1 MRNRLKVGVPLAAG
15 LATGGY
21 ALSQGEDPGTAAL
34 AAGAGALGGA
44 AGLLGARAL
53 AGKYSPQMV
62 AMTKEMGAEGQDFLL
77 DQATKMREGGLRQK
91 ALLELADVA
100 GGRGSNAA
108 ATQATSRVLGRNLAA
123 GMIPASA
130 LTAGLGG
137 VALGA
142 IPASMGVPGF
152 QQGVIANPEK
162 QGSSNTP
169 GALASTK
176 TTSLRYT

>member
-21 ALSQGEDPGTAAL
+21 ALSQDEDPGTAAL

-123 GMIPASA
+123 GMVPASA

-152 QQGVIANPEK
+152 QQGGPVDPESY
-162 QGSSNTP
+162 GSSNSAGARYKTP
-169 GALASTK
+169 TMQ
-176 TTSLRYT
+176 YM